1 MNLSNESAGAIL
13 ATKLLLLVVTKVL
26 SSPDLSLIPLSLV
39 EVKLPELLA
48 ESASVVAEYIGV
60 VG

>member
-1 MNLSNESAGAIL
+1 M

-39 EVKLPELLA
+39 EVNLPESLA
-48 ESASVVAEYIGV
+48 ESAGVVAEYIGV

>member
-1 MNLSNESAGAIL
+1 MNLSNESAGAVL

-39 EVKLPELLA
+39 EVNLPESLA
-48 ESASVVAEYIGV
+48 ESAGVVAEYIGV

>member
-1 MNLSNESAGAIL
+1 MNLSNESAGAVL

-39 EVKLPELLA
+39 EVNLSESLA
-48 ESASVVAEYIGV
+48 ESAGVVAEYIGV

>member
-1 MNLSNESAGAIL
+1 MNLSNESAGAVL

-39 EVKLPELLA
+39 EVNLPESLA
-48 ESASVVAEYIGV
+48 VSAGVVAEYIGV